1 MASVVVPSNHT
12 RHSTSSARRWSL
24 WVSQD
29 QISIAHEAKERADER
44 RLIKLRKMQKYLR
57 AVCEHNGI
65 AITTK

>member
-1 MASVVVPSNHT
+1 MGSIVAPSNHT
-12 RHSTSSARRWSL
+12 RRTGASARRWSL

-65 AITTK
+65 AITN